1 MPDDPKITSS
11 DSIMELKLVPEGS
24 KECCDVCRIFVFNIS
39 EILFVVDM
47 SLLAAYFC
55 SISLFFCSLFLSLH
69 E

>member
-55 SISLFFCSLFLSLH
+55 SISLFFCNLFLSLH